1 MGVTT
6 AAVIHQPSY
15 QVFAMFDDVLL
26 LGKGGWT
33 VYTGPGKEVQGYFE
47 GLGYSLPS
55 KQNPADFYM
64 DITAGM
70 VPLPGQET
78 TTAQVCCLLPSDH
91 VYAVM

>member
-1 MGVTT
+1 MQVAHMGVTT

-26 LGKGGWT
+26 LCKGGST
-33 VYTGPGKEVQGYFE
+33 VYAGSVADVQGYVE
-47 GLGYSLPS
+47 SLGYALPS

-70 VPLPGQET
+70 VPLPGQHVT
-78 TTAQVCCLLPSDH
+78 SAQVSK
-91 VYAVM
+91 